1 MERVPDGQNAGVTL
15 LDASWIARLEEA
27 PASPRPRTE
36 EALLLD
42 YPVELGLQ
50 RQEWRHGLLREF
62 QLITYG
68 NHDQPE
74 HLRVPLRLLA
84 LADEMTLRYGRL
96 IEEHT
101 AELERALAA
110 GAERTVL
117 RYPLVPGV
125 RSIEIQFAKVMEES
139 DAYCREQALMTLGP
153 TRETYALRRWSVEEI
168 VRQYDGES
176 PRSWPAFISEFQGEM
191 G

>member
-1 MERVPDGQNAGVTL
+1 MA
-15 LDASWIARLEEA
+15 
-27 PASPRPRTE
+27 E
-36 EALLLD
+36 EALLVD
-42 YPVELGLQ
+42 YPVEIGLQ

-68 NHDQPE
+68 NHEHPE

-110 GAERTVL
+110 GAARAIL
-117 RYPLVPGV
+117 RYPLLPGV
-125 RSIEIQFAKVMEES
+125 RALEIQFAKVMEES
-139 DAYCREQALMTLGP
+139 DAYCREQRLMTLP
-153 TRETYALRRWSVEEI
+153 PSAETYSLRRWVIEEV
-168 VRQYDGES
+168 VRQYDGEP
-176 PRSWPAFISEFQGEM
+176 PRAWPEFLADCERDAL
-191 G
+191 